1 MVTPRPLLV
10 IAGTTSGVGKTTIS
24 LAIMHAFKKKKGV
37 LVQPFKIGPDFID
50 PSYHKIITGKES
62 RTLDAWFMGR
72 DGIFSTV
79 ENATKDVDIGIIEG
93 VMGLFDGMSGR
104 NDFASTAYVA
114 KILDA
119 PIILVVDAAKAARSI
134 AAMIFGYLNFDK
146 KLRIIGIIL
155 NNVAGP
161 KHEKYLIE
169 ACRNSLKVPILGIV
183 KRDKD
188 LKMDERHLGLIPSDE
203 LEPSKRNKIVELA
216 NKVSEDIYYDKI
228 ISLIKLRKL
237 KSKLNKQISGER
249 RVPKLVKIAVAL
261 DNSFNFY
268 YNENLDILRNFGA
281 DITYFSPISDTSIPE
296 GISGIVLGGGFP
308 EVMADKLNAN
318 QSMLKSIKKSGE
330 QGIPIYGEC
339 GGLMYLT
346 KSITGYKNSKK
357 IFRMVGLVDARTEM
371 TGRLTLNYTNAD
383 LNSAFGNIKNIR
395 GHEFHYSKIEDL
407 ASDSKFVFS
416 MKRGIGMDGGKHDGI
431 LTHNSIASYMHLHF
445 YDNRFPKMWIKKCIE
460 FQRK

>member
-1 MVTPRPLLV
+1 MTLPSIVI
-10 IAGTTSGVGKTTIS
+10 IAGTTSGVGKTTIT
-24 LAIMHAFKKKKGV
+24 LAVMHAFKNKKG
-37 LVQPFKIGPDFID
+37 LTVQPFKIGPDFID

-62 RTLDAWFMGR
+62 RTVDAWFMGK
-72 DGIFSTV
+72 DGIISTV
-79 ENATKDVDIGIIEG
+79 EDATKDVDIGIVEG
-93 VMGLFDGMSGR
+93 VMGLFDGMSGK

-114 KILDA
+114 KILNA

-155 NNVAGP
+155 NNVSGP

-169 ACRNSLKVPILGIV
+169 ACRNSLNVPILGIV
-183 KRDKD
+183 KRDND

-203 LEPSKRNKIVELA
+203 LEPSKRNKIVRLA
-216 NKVSEDIYYDKI
+216 NKVSEELYYDKI
-228 ISLIKLRKL
+228 LSLIKLRKSKATKQIND
-237 KSKLNKQISGER
+237 KSK
-249 RVPKLVKIAVAL
+249 VPKLVKIAVAL

-268 YNENLDILRNFGA
+268 YNENLKILRNLGA
-281 DITYFSPISDTSIPE
+281 EITYFSPISDNCIPD
-296 GISGIVLGGGFP
+296 GISGIVFGGGFP
-308 EVMADKLNAN
+308 EVMADKLNSN
-318 QSMLKSIKKSGE
+318 QSMLKSIKKAGE

-346 KSITGYKNSKK
+346 KSITGYKDSKK
-357 IFRMVGLVDARTEM
+357 VFRMVGIVDARTKM
-371 TGRLTLNYTNAD
+371 TGKLTLNYTNAD
-383 LNSAFGNIKNIR
+383 MNSTTFGNIKNIR

-407 ASDSKFVFS
+407 PSDSKFVYS

-431 LTHNSIASYMHLHF
+431 LAHNSIASYMHLHF